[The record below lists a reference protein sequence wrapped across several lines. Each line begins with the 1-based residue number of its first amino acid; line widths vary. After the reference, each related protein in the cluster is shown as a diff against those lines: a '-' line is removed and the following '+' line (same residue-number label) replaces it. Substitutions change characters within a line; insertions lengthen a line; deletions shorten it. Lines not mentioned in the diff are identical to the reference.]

1 MCGIV
6 GLFLKDRALEPQ
18 LGAMLTD
25 MLITMTD
32 RGPDSAGIAIYSGEA
47 KGRAKLT
54 IQSDAPDREFES
66 LTSELQQEIQG
77 DINITINS
85 THAVL
90 DIQESQV
97 SAARM
102 ALRVLRPDVR
112 IMSFGTSLEIYKEV
126 GLPKNVAARFSVKQM
141 AGSHGIGHTRMAT
154 ESAVT
159 TMGAHPFNTGD
170 DQCLVH
176 NGSLSNHNSLRRK
189 LRREGIHIETEN
201 DTEVG
206 AAYLTWKM
214 REGASLGE
222 ALESSLK
229 DLDGFFTFVVGTKD
243 GFGVVRD
250 PIACKPAVM
259 AETDQY
265 VAFGSE
271 YRALVNLPGIE
282 DARVW
287 EPEPATVYFW
297 SHGGSN
303 NSEEAA

>member
-1 MCGIV
+1 MEASMCGIV
-6 GLFLKDRALEPQ
+6 GLFLKDKALEPR
-18 LGAMLTD
+18 LGEMLSE

-32 RGPDSAGIAIYSGEA
+32 RGPDSAGIAVYSDDHEGQ
-47 KGRAKLT
+47 AKLT
-54 IQSDAPDREFES
+54 VQADDPSRFAGLDEDLSKALGCDVTVRVK
-66 LTSELQQEIQG
+66 
-77 DINITINS
+77 D
-85 THAVL
+85 THAVIDL
-90 DIQESQV
+90 PEAKMAEARTALKELCPDARV
-97 SAARM
+97 MSAGE
-102 ALRVLRPDVR
+102 V
-112 IMSFGTSLEIYKEV
+112 IEIYKEV
-126 GLPKNVAARFSVKQM
+126 GLPGDVAKRFDIPHL

-159 TMGAHPFNTGD
+159 TLGAHPFSTGA

-176 NGSLSNHNSLRRK
+176 NGSLSNHNSLRRQ
-189 LRREGIHIETEN
+189 LAREGITVETEN
-201 DTEVG
+201 DSEVA

-214 REGASLGE
+214 QQGHSLGE
-222 ALESSLK
+222 ALESGLD
-229 DLDGFFTFVVGTKD
+229 DLDGFYTFVVGTKD

-282 DARVW
+282 EARVW

-297 SHGGSN
+297 KH
-303 NSEEAA
+303 

>member
-6 GLFLKDRALEPQ
+6 GLFLKDASLEPK
-18 LGAMLTD
+18 LGAMLAD

-32 RGPDSAGIAIYSGEA
+32 RGPDSAGIAIYSGA
-47 KGRAKLT
+47 GQGRAKLT
-54 IQSDAPDREFES
+54 VQSAHPGRDFPNLDADLKDAIGTPVLLLIKD
-66 LTSELQQEIQG
+66 
-77 DINITINS
+77 

-90 DIQESQV
+90 EVPMGQLE
-97 SAARM
+97 AARS
-102 ALRVLRPDVR
+102 ALTHLRPEVKV
-112 IMSFGTSLEIYKEV
+112 MSAGEGIEIFKEV
-126 GLPKNVAARFSVKQM
+126 GLPKDVAARFGISKM
-141 AGSHGIGHTRMAT
+141 GGTHGIGHTRMAT

-159 TMGAHPFNTGD
+159 TMGAHPFSTGN

-176 NGSLSNHNSLRRK
+176 NGSLSNHNGV
-189 LRREGIHIETEN
+189 RRELKRLGMTFETEN

-206 AAYLTWKM
+206 AAFISHKLQSGDT
-214 REGASLGE
+214 LGH
-222 ALESSLK
+222 ALEATLT
-229 DLDGFFTFVVGTKD
+229 DLDGFFTFVVGTKN

-271 YRALVNLPGIE
+271 YRALVNLPGI
-282 DARVW
+282 DTARIW

-297 SHGGSN
+297 
-303 NSEEAA
+303 ER

>member
-1 MCGIV
+1 
-6 GLFLKDRALEPQ
+6 
-18 LGAMLTD
+18 

-54 IQSDAPDREFES
+54 IQSDAPDRDFEN
-66 LTSELQQEIQG
+66 LTSELQKEIQG
-77 DINITINS
+77 DIKITVNS

-90 DIQESQV
+90 EIQESQV
-97 SAARM
+97 AAARM

-126 GLPKNVAARFSVKQM
+126 GLPKNVAARFNVKQM

-176 NGSLSNHNSLRRK
+176 NGSLSNHNSLRRE

>member
-6 GLFLKDRALEPQ
+6 GLFLKDPKLEPQ

-32 RGPDSAGIAIYSGEA
+32 RGPDSAGIAIYGGA
-47 KGRAKLT
+47 KDGLGKIT
-54 IQSDAPDREFES
+54 IQSASPDKDFKNLDGDLHDAIGQPV
-66 LTSELQQEIQG
+66 TMKVK
-77 DINITINS
+77 S

-90 DIQESQV
+90 EVPLGQME
-97 SAARM
+97 AARS
-102 ALRVLRPDVR
+102 ALSHLRPGVKV
-112 IMSFGTSLEIYKEV
+112 MSAGDSIEIFKEV
-126 GLPKNVAARFSVKQM
+126 GLPKDVAARFDVAKM
-141 AGSHGIGHTRMAT
+141 KGTHGIGHTRMAT

-159 TMGAHPFNTGD
+159 TMGAHPFSTGS

-176 NGSLSNHNSLRRK
+176 NGSLSNHNGVRRELRR
-189 LRREGIHIETEN
+189 LGMTFETEN

-206 AAYLTWKM
+206 AAFISHKLQTG
-214 REGASLGE
+214 ETLGN
-222 ALESSLK
+222 ALEATLT
-229 DLDGFFTFVVGTKD
+229 DLDGFFTFVVGTKN

-297 SHGGSN
+297 
-303 NSEEAA
+303 ER